1 MTSRHLVQL
10 VAAREL
16 RDRLANKAFLITT
29 AVSLLVIVGII
40 VAPTFLADDGPT
52 TASVGVTAGADVPDG
67 FTEALVTTGAA
78 LSYDEVEVEEVADRA
93 AGEAA
98 VADGELDAVVI
109 DADTLL
115 LDSPSTSLEQL
126 VAQSLQAAS
135 ITSFLAD
142 AEVDPAALQAA
153 SALPDLEVVLPDGQD
168 TEELDQQFGL
178 GAIITVLLFLTL
190 QINGASVL
198 TTTVEE
204 KSSRV
209 VEVLL
214 GTLRPWQLLSG
225 KLVAMTALSIGQ
237 LLLYAGAAL
246 AAIMFTGDVELP
258 PAAASVLVGSIA
270 MFIVGFGLY
279 AAIYAVAGALAT
291 SAEEAQSS
299 AAPIGFISAAVYMAV
314 LIGVVP
320 NPDGTLARVL
330 TFIPFSA
337 PFAIPVRLT
346 AGMPWWEVAV
356 GFVATSI
363 GLVLIVRLAG
373 RLYSAAILSGGKLSW
388 RAALR
393 AEPIT

>member
-16 RDRLANKAFLITT
+16 RDRLGNKAFLITT

-40 VAPTFLADDGPT
+40 VAPTFFDDDGPS
-52 TASVGVTAGADVPDG
+52 TATIGVAADADVPDG
-67 FTEALVTTGAA
+67 FTQALTSTGVA
-78 LSYDEVEVEEVADRA
+78 LGYDEVEVEDVADRTA
-93 AGEAA
+93 AEAA
-98 VADGELDAVVI
+98 VAEGDLDAVVI
-109 DADTLL
+109 DTDTLL
-115 LDSPSTSLEQL
+115 LDSPSTSLQQL
-126 VAQSLQAAS
+126 VAQALQAAS

-142 AEVDPAALQAA
+142 ADVDPAALQAA

-168 TEELDQQFGL
+168 TDELDQQFGI
-178 GAIITVLLFLTL
+178 GFIITVLLFLTL

-246 AAIMFTGDVELP
+246 AAVTLTGDVDLP
-258 PAAASVLVGSIA
+258 PATASVLVGSIA
-270 MFIVGFGLY
+270 MFVVGFGLY

-346 AGMPWWEVAV
+346 AGMPWWEVGI
-356 GFVATSI
+356 GFVATAI

-373 RLYSAAILSGGKLSW
+373 RLYSAAILSGGTLSW

>member
-1 MTSRHLVQL
+1 MTSRHLIQL

-16 RDRLANKAFLITT
+16 RDRLGNRAFLITT
-29 AVSLLVIVGII
+29 AISLLVIVGII
-40 VAPTFLADDGPT
+40 VAPSFLDDGGPT
-52 TASVGVTAGADVPDG
+52 TASVGVLADADVPPD
-67 FTEALVTTGAA
+67 FPDALVATGAT
-78 LSYDEVEVEEVADRA
+78 LSYDEVTVESVADRA
-93 AGEAA
+93 TAETA
-98 VADGELDAVVI
+98 VDDGDLDAVVI
-109 DADTLL
+109 DEDTLL
-115 LDSPSTSLEQL
+115 LASPSTSLEQL

-142 AEVDPAALQAA
+142 AQVDPAALQAA
-153 SALPDLEVVLPDGQD
+153 SALPDLDVVLPDGTD
-168 TEELDQQFGL
+168 SEALDEQFGI
-178 GAIITVLLFLTL
+178 GFIITVLLFLTL

-246 AAIMFTGDVELP
+246 VAILLTGDVDL
-258 PAAASVLVGSIA
+258 PAAAGSVLVASIA
-270 MFIVGFGLY
+270 MFVVGFGLY
-279 AAIYAVAGALAT
+279 ASIYAVAGALAT

-320 NPDGTLARVL
+320 NPDGLLARVL

-337 PFAIPVRLT
+337 PFAIPVRMT
-346 AGMPWWEVAV
+346 AGMPWWEVVV
-356 GFVATSI
+356 GFSATLL
-363 GLVLIVRLAG
+363 GLVVIVRLAG

>member
-1 MTSRHLVQL
+1 MTSRHLIQL

-16 RDRLANKAFLITT
+16 RDRLGNRAFLITT
-29 AVSLLVIVGII
+29 AISVLVIVGII
-40 VAPTFLADDGPT
+40 VAPSFLADTGPT
-52 TASVGVTAGADVPDG
+52 TASVGVLVDADVPDG
-67 FTEALVTTGAA
+67 FEDALVANGPS
-78 LSYDEVEVEEVADRA
+78 LSFDEVTVASVPDRA
-93 AGEAA
+93 TAEDDVDTG
-98 VADGELDAVVI
+98 DLDAVVI
-109 DADTLL
+109 DTDTLL
-115 LDSPSTSLEQL
+115 LATPSTSLEQL

-142 AEVDPAALQAA
+142 AQVDPAALQAA
-153 SALPDLEVVLPDGQD
+153 SALPELDVVLPDGTD
-168 TEELDQQFGL
+168 SEALDEQFGI
-178 GAIITVLLFLTL
+178 GFIITVLLFLTL

-246 AAIMFTGDVELP
+246 AAILLTGDVDLP
-258 PAAASVLVGSIA
+258 SAAGSVLVASIA
-270 MFIVGFGLY
+270 MFVVGFGLY
-279 AAIYAVAGALAT
+279 ASIYAVAGALAT

-320 NPDGTLARVL
+320 NPDGLLATIL

-337 PFAIPVRLT
+337 PFAIPVRMT
-346 AGMPWWEVAV
+346 AGMPWWEVVV
-356 GFVATSI
+356 GFTVTLL
-363 GLVLIVRLAG
+363 GLVVIVRLAG